1 MFKDL
6 FSTEKKDVEKL
17 EQIAKKVDLLDDEYA
32 ALTDVELKG
41 KTNEFKRR
49 LSNGETLEEI
59 QIEAFATVREA
70 ARRVRGE
77 FPYLVQIMGACAIVD
92 GNVAEMKT
100 GEGKTLTA
108 TMAVYLRALEG
119 KGVHVVTVNEYLAK
133 RDAEEMG
140 KIYKFLGLSVG
151 VNLQEMSPERKR
163 KAYKCD
169 ITYTTNAE
177 LGFDYLRDN
186 MVFNKASKVQR
197 GLHFVL
203 IDEADSVL
211 IDEARTPL
219 IISGQSEDE
228 SEMYY
233 KVDQFI
239 KQLAYSDYKI
249 FVKEKDVVLLPLG
262 IKKLEVAL
270 DIDDLYDSKNQSL
283 LNKINKS
290 LHANIIMKN
299 NVDYIVKDG
308 EVLIVDQFTGRV
320 MPGREFS
327 DGLHQ
332 AIQAKERVKIK
343 PESKTI
349 ASITYQNFF
358 RLYDYLAGMTG
369 TAKTEEEEFISIYN
383 MKVLCIPTNKPV
395 IRDDKLDVIY
405 KTKEEKYEGIVKK
418 VKELHKKGQP
428 VLIGTADVKSNEI
441 LSVMLK
447 TAHIP
452 HEVLNAKNHKKEAE
466 IISKAGQVKAVTLA
480 TNMAGRGTDIK
491 LSDEAK
497 KLGGLYV
504 IGTERHESRRIDN
517 QLRGRSG
524 RQGDPGTSEFVISLQ
539 DDLLRRYGGDMMH
552 KMAKTLPDG
561 EIQSKSLTKAIT
573 NAQKMVEAVN
583 FDIRKQLIEY
593 DDVLRQQREIFFA
606 RREQILEGKPGEL
619 YSLIKK
625 NMDEYIENT
634 FDKFEDK
641 NELCDYL
648 NKELK
653 TVDLKDRTYRTL
665 ANVFEYNNGD
675 TEAEFQIE
683 AWAYFE
689 KLILAKDTIAFEV
702 ACSVARVQMLKI
714 YDFFWQNHIN
724 DMDKLKS
731 EISLRGY
738 AQKKPA
744 VEYAEEGYELFDTM
758 IHKID
763 EKIVQTLFMLRPV
776 IQYEG

>member
-270 DIDDLYDSKNQSL
+270 DIDDLYDLKNQSL